1 MADGANGAARWERRG
16 LMEQL
21 ADAAVRWAVPVALA
35 ALAGA
40 LMRLHK
46 VMDAMQE
53 GTRTILRSR
62 LVDLHE
68 RYVVSG
74 AGCPDWVKRE
84 ATQVYD
90 AYHGMGGNGTGTHY
104 FEEIIEAP
112 IRGESED

>member
-1 MADGANGAARWERRG
+1 
-16 LMEQL
+16 MEQL
-21 ADAAVRWAVPVALA
+21 ADAAVQWAVPAALA

-40 LMRLHK
+40 IVRLYK

-53 GTRTILRSR
+53 GTRTMLRSR

-104 FEEIIEAP
+104 YQEIIEAP
-112 IRGESED
+112 VRGDKED